1 MASGPPKAK
10 FRGKRGG
17 DPNRRSQRQRHD
29 RGLVSDSHLDFF
41 DPENFESDR
50 RQQQRRED
58 RSRSAKA
65 SGAVAK
71 AVESGAIEP
80 TPPRRETSEVRR
92 FPARASRPKESTITS
107 TSSVAVP
114 VARPIAPP
122 PVPSTEEEGAW
133 QLSWVWIPSSGNPPS
148 SAAAGPAPV
157 TPPKA
162 APAEPPKAVEGSAK
176 RRSRSPLRR
185 RISKPTSAPGRS
197 AAVAAEAA
205 AIAEALEAAEA
216 TALAESAAALA
227 PAEPKVSA
235 KKAKSPRQKRTSSK
249 PSSVPAPKDTS
260 GVAKPSAKGTSSS
273 SLTTSAVGVPA
284 AVKSAPASGSKPP
297 PKKIAAAA
305 KGSLTSRTVQ
315 LTPAKVKF
323 APKPKSA
330 LPSEE
335 GDAVPVLSRCR
346 QADSPGAVERPLL
359 GLDWHRTIAH
369 ERHGPSGREAF
380 IPAASLARVQ
390 ELIERGY
397 DICIISFASAIKT
410 QEKVLELGRDFERAL
425 SRPLHSLCIVPRKFT
440 ENSASRASLTGH
452 WESKA
457 ELVRD
462 LGCCYY
468 VDDQRDLLRDISS
481 LQEGRSR
488 AHRVKVVQANCEL
501 PSDSLKAGVNPA
513 DLPVPSF
520 LKSLDQ

>member
-29 RGLVSDSHLDFF
+29 RGLVSHLDFF

-58 RSRSAKA
+58 RSRSAAKA
-65 SGAVAK
+65 GAVAK
-71 AVESGAIEP
+71 EKAAAASDHPAP
-80 TPPRRETSEVRR
+80 LPPPPLRNTSEVRSV
-92 FPARASRPKESTITS
+92 PAPRTVVTTS
-107 TSSVAVP
+107 TVSVP
-114 VARPIAPP
+114 ARPIAPP
-122 PVPSTEEEGAW
+122 ARPGDGGEGSW
-133 QLSWVWIPSSGNPPS
+133 QLAWVWTPV
-148 SAAAGPAPV
+148 AAEGVPGEAVPL

-162 APAEPPKAVEGSAK
+162 PPAKAGTAK
-176 RRSRSPLRR
+176 RRSRSPIRR
-185 RISKPTSAPGRS
+185 KISKPSAAPDRASVLAQEAATLAEALETAES
-197 AAVAAEAA
+197 AAVA
-205 AIAEALEAAEA
+205 
-216 TALAESAAALA
+216 ESLA

-235 KKAKSPRQKRTSSK
+235 KKAKSPKQKRASSK
-249 PSSVPAPKDTS
+249 PSSVSAPKDTS

-273 SLTTSAVGVPA
+273 SLTTPAVGVPA

-297 PKKIAAAA
+297 PKKVAAAA

-335 GDAVPVLSRCR
+335 GDAVPVLSRRR

-410 QEKVLELGRDFERAL
+410 QEKILELGRDFERAL

-468 VDDQRDLLRDISS
+468 VDDQRDLLRDIAS

-488 AHRVKVVQANCEL
+488 AHRVKVVQADCEL
-501 PSDSLKAGVNPA
+501 PSDSLKPLMDALKGVNPA

>member
-29 RGLVSDSHLDFF
+29 RGLVSHLDFF

-65 SGAVAK
+65 AGAVAK

-133 QLSWVWIPSSGNPPS
+133 QLSWVWIPSS

-185 RISKPTSAPGRS
+185 RISKPSSVPASSRS
-197 AAVAAEAA
+197 EALAKEAAV
-205 AIAEALEAAEA
+205 IAEAIEVAEA
-216 TALAESAAALA
+216 SAVEESLA
-227 PAEPKVSA
+227 PAEVKAAAP
-235 KKAKSPRQKRTSSK
+235 KKAKSPKQVKRAASK
-249 PSSVPAPKDTS
+249 PSSKVSTAEPVEVSTT
-260 GVAKPSAKGTSSS
+260 KPSSGKPTAAKSTS
-273 SLTTSAVGVPA
+273 
-284 AVKSAPASGSKPP
+284 SGSKPP
-297 PKKIAAAA
+297 PKASKVAAASA
-305 KGSLTSRTVQ
+305 KGSLTSRTVH

-323 APKPKSA
+323 VPKPKSA

-335 GDAVPVLSRCR
+335 GDAVPVLSRRR

-410 QEKVLELGRDFERAL
+410 QEKILELGRDFERAL

-488 AHRVKVVQANCEL
+488 AHRVKVVQADCEL
-501 PSDSLKAGVNPA
+501 PSDSLKPLMDALKGVNPA